1 MCGVLTIGWPA
12 HEKRPAAWCFVG
24 DDEEKISCR
33 SACLL
38 HDLVTRFRQN
48 FKGLRLP

>member
-1 MCGVLTIGWPA
+1 MAGA
-12 HEKRPAAWCFVG
+12 RKRPRLVFVG

-48 FKGLRLP
+48 FKGLRRP